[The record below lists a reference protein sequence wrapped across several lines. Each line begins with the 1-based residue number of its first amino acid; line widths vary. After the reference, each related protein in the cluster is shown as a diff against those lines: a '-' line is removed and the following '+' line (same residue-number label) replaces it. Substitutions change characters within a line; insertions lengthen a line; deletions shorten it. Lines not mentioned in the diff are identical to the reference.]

1 MQKREITAVFLAAVL
16 ITSAIAITSPFLT
29 ENAEASGDKKKDRDC
44 NYKYE
49 DCDREYKKYEP
60 RSYDR
65 DYKEYKEYEPRS
77 YDRDYK
83 EYEPRY
89 VEKYNDDI
97 KISEIEDPYE
107 GYDH

>member
-1 MQKREITAVFLAAVL
+1 MQKREITAIFLSAVL
-16 ITSAIAITSPFLT
+16 VTSTIAITSPFFT
-29 ENAEASGDKKKDRDC
+29 ENAEASGDKKKKKDRDC

-65 DYKEYKEYEPRS
+65 DYKEYKEYEPR
-77 YDRDYK
+77 
-83 EYEPRY
+83 Y

-97 KISEIEDPYE
+97 KITEIEDPYE